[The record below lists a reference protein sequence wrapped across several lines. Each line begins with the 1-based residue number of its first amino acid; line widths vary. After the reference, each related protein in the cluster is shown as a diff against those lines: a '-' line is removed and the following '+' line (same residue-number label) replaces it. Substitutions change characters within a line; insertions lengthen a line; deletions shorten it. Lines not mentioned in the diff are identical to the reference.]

1 MSLKLNVLS
10 LNRTDLYAHA
20 LSLFVRSNVHKV
32 FDLSVSQLLDFLI
45 DVADRYTEAPYHT
58 FYHAV
63 DIVTILYYLC
73 HDLNAD
79 RYLTDLDKS
88 ILLVAALC
96 HDIGHPGFTNSFQ
109 INTKTELAEKYGGTS
124 TLETYSVHLTME
136 LLNKHNTANSHVVR
150 DTIKDLILSTDM
162 AYHSELVKQADQLI
176 HLIEQA
182 RSPSSG
188 NKRKH
193 STSTTLMPTAN
204 LDAESRTS
212 LCRILLHAAD
222 ISNMARPWVI
232 SKQWSDLI
240 VQEFFSQGDE
250 ERKRK
255 MTISPG
261 MDRELCSQPSIS
273 LKFGQLILPYFESL
287 VSLLP
292 KSHVFVDFLVANS
305 TRWERLDQHT
315 QAPLPNTTTT
325 TIRRVSSD
333 IRATSTTVTTTT
345 TTTTT
350 PPPPTLITAAAA
362 TATAIKYKRIRLGFR
377 SKSFPTVL
385 YHHHQH
391 QHHYHSNVI
400 IEKNNLL
407 PLVNFKSSLLYD
419 TTKTN
424 IESIV
429 LYHPY
434 DQ

>member
-1 MSLKLNVLS
+1 MLELKFNKSKIKQQQLLEIEKKFHEYLTLEISLRLNVLS
-10 LNRTDLYAHA
+10 NNRTDLYAHI

-32 FDLSVSQLLDFLI
+32 LNLTLSQLLDFLV
-45 DVADRYTEAPYHT
+45 DVADKYTEAPYHT

-63 DIVTILYYLC
+63 DIVTVLYYLC

-79 RYLTDLDKS
+79 MYLTDLDKS
-88 ILLVAALC
+88 ILMVAALC

-109 INTKTELAEKYGGTS
+109 INTKTVLAEKYGVKS

-136 LLNKHNTANSHVVR
+136 LLNKHNTANSHMVR
-150 DTIKDLILSTDM
+150 ETIKDLILSTDM
-162 AYHSELVKQADQLI
+162 AYHSELVNQANQLVNT
-176 HLIEQA
+176 IENT
-182 RSPSSG
+182 RKFH

-193 STSTTLMPTAN
+193 STSSTLISSTN
-204 LDAESRTS
+204 SDKNRTS

-250 ERKRK
+250 EKKRK
-255 MTISPG
+255 MAISPG
-261 MDRELCSQPSIS
+261 MDREVCSQQSIS

-287 VSLLP
+287 VNLLP
-292 KSHVFVDFLVANS
+292 KSHIFVDFLVAN
-305 TRWERLDQHT
+305 RIQWECLDQ
-315 QAPLPNTTTT
+315 QQQPI
-325 TIRRVSSD
+325 IRRVSSE
-333 IRATSTTVTTTT
+333 IRTTATTTT
-345 TTTTT
+345 TTDTT
-350 PPPPTLITAAAA
+350 ITS
-362 TATAIKYKRIRLGFR
+362 AIKYKRIRLGFR

-385 YHHHQH
+385 YHHRCQ
-391 QHHYHSNVI
+391 SNVI

-419 TTKTN
+419 TSKTS

-429 LYHPY
+429 LYHPF

>member
-1 MSLKLNVLS
+1 MFDLEFNKSKLNQQQLLDIEKKFHQNLALDMSLKSNVLS

-32 FDLSVSQLLDFLI
+32 LDLSVSQLLDFLI
-45 DVADRYTEAPYHT
+45 DVADKYTEAPYHT

-79 RYLTDLDKS
+79 MYLTDLDKS
-88 ILLVAALC
+88 ILMVAALC
-96 HDIGHPGFTNSFQ
+96 HDIGHPGFTNCFQ
-109 INTKTELAEKYGGTS
+109 INTKTELAEKYGGKS

-162 AYHSELVKQADQLI
+162 AYHSELVKQADQLS
-176 HLIEQA
+176 HFIEQ
-182 RSPSSG
+182 SKKSSS

-193 STSTTLMPTAN
+193 STSTALMPPPTN
-204 LDAESRTS
+204 LDPKSRTS

-261 MDRELCSQPSIS
+261 MDHQHKQP
-273 LKFGQLILPYFESL
+273 P
-287 VSLLP
+287 VS
-292 KSHVFVDFLVANS
+292 
-305 TRWERLDQHT
+305 
-315 QAPLPNTTTT
+315 

-345 TTTTT
+345 T
-350 PPPPTLITAAAA
+350 PAPTIATA
-362 TATAIKYKRIRLGFR
+362 ATAIKYKRIRLGFR

-391 QHHYHSNVI
+391 HHYQSNVI

-407 PLVNFKSSLLYD
+407 PLVHFKSSLLYD
-419 TTKTN
+419 TVKTN

>member
-1 MSLKLNVLS
+1 MFSLKFNTSKLSQQQLLDIEKKFHQNLTLDMSLKLNVLS

-32 FDLSVSQLLDFLI
+32 LDLSVSQLLDFLI
-45 DVADRYTEAPYHT
+45 DVADKYTEAPYHT

-79 RYLTDLDKS
+79 MYLTDLDKS

-109 INTKTELAEKYGGTS
+109 INTKTELAGKYGETS

-136 LLNKHNTANSHVVR
+136 LLSKHNTAHSHVVR

-162 AYHSELVKQADQLI
+162 AYHSELIKQADQLV
-176 HLIEQA
+176 HLVEQA
-182 RSPSSG
+182 RKSSS

-193 STSTTLMPTAN
+193 STSTTLMPPTT
-204 LDAESRTS
+204 LSAESRTS

-261 MDRELCSQPSIS
+261 MDREVCSQPSIS

-287 VSLLP
+287 VSLFS
-292 KSHVFVDFLVANS
+292 KSHVFVDFLVANR
-305 TRWERLDQHT
+305 TRWERLDQ
-315 QAPLPNTTTT
+315 QKQSPAPTITK

-333 IRATSTTVTTTT
+333 IRATSTTVPTATTTT
-345 TTTTT
+345 
-350 PPPPTLITAAAA
+350 IAAA

-377 SKSFPTVL
+377 TT
-385 YHHHQH
+385 
-391 QHHYHSNVI
+391 
-400 IEKNNLL
+400 LL
-407 PLVNFKSSLLYD
+407 
-419 TTKTN
+419 
-424 IESIV
+424 
-429 LYHPY
+429 
-434 DQ
+434 